1 MFRDS
6 HKLLRRFL
14 PAAAAVRGVEKQ
26 ENSDVDGTLVTLSG

>member
-14 PAAAAVRGVEKQ
+14 PAAAAPRGIEKQ
-26 ENSDVDGTLVTLSG
+26 ENSDIDAALVTLSG